1 MDTLHVS
8 PAVLDWAASQ
18 VGKTLEALAEE
29 LVAERNR
36 SRFLSG
42 QLTVR
47 QLEKV
52 AVITNTPFGYLF
64 LESPPDIKRPQ
75 IPDMRQIIN
84 PAPFGRDFFEVLEDI
99 QNKQGWYLD
108 YLKEVGAEPLE
119 FVGKY
124 HKDVSPKLVA
134 EDIARIAGINE
145 ETRKS
150 AGTAGDYYRVLAEK
164 FESIGVLVFKS
175 GIVKSNSKKGLSV
188 AEFRGFAICDSMAPV
203 VFINGKD
210 AEAAWVFTLAHEVAH
225 IWIGE
230 SGVSDIP
237 APTDFKSQNNVE
249 FLCNK
254 IAAELLTPT
263 EEFLSFWCGD
273 LPPSIELLCRHFKV
287 SRLVVARRALDLG
300 KIDRAAYAAIYEQS
314 WKANSGSGGNPY
326 NTIPVRN
333 SKKLTNA
340 LVRSAMEG
348 SVLIRDAA
356 RLLNVTPDTVANL
369 YKKNLRDY
377 A

>member
-348 SVLIRDAA
+348 SPQNSEKIVR
-356 RLLNVTPDTVANL
+356 
-369 YKKNLRDY
+369 
-377 A
+377 